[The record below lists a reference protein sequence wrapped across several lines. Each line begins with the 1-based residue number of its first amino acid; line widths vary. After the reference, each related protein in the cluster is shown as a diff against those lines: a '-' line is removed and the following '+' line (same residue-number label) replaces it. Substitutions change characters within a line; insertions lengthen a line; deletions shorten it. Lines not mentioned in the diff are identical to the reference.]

1 MLVRPSRLTR
11 SANRQLQCHI
21 GGGFC
26 GLSQGGDLL
35 SLSWANYMQRW
46 WSKLISWEAVI
57 VADVVL
63 GGPRLC
69 GTHWGGRREKPGGLV
84 ARVGGA
90 ADRWVGLLTPQSRKV
105 CCTMTQAYYGA
116 SNATTSCGYEVY
128 IGGPSCPPSIQPPSN
143 VCQHSF
149 SSIECPMQE
158 PPVHRP
164 IVPRVTVHSDILPAI
179 DSDRAVLPLL
189 GASQL
194 ST

>member
-1 MLVRPSRLTR
+1 
-11 SANRQLQCHI
+11 
-21 GGGFC
+21 
-26 GLSQGGDLL
+26 
-35 SLSWANYMQRW
+35 
-46 WSKLISWEAVI
+46 
-57 VADVVL
+57 
-63 GGPRLC
+63 
-69 GTHWGGRREKPGGLV
+69 
-84 ARVGGA
+84 
-90 ADRWVGLLTPQSRKV
+90 
-105 CCTMTQAYYGA
+105 MTQAYYGA

-194 ST
+194 STQNQLKWRMTYGRAMVRIVGELSKVQKTYPIVLLGVDVMLEILFKHAIDSLCLPVEGSGEVQLSPHHHKEHHPEKPGEA